1 MRRCA
6 DGGGFQWGAW
16 FGLSGFDGYITS
28 DCDAVANVVAP
39 HKYVKTDEE
48 AVAVTL
54 KAGMDIDCSY
64 FVGAHGAKALQDGLI
79 TEALI
84 DERLSNL
91 FRVRMRL
98 QHFDPPGPL
107 QSISAS
113 AVCTAETAAI
123 ARDGV
128 VQGAALFKNLGR
140 TLPLSAKGVKTAAVI
155 GPNANL
161 SETMAGY
168 YGPSKVCGDKF
179 PTVIDAV
186 SAHLPGAKVSYMP
199 GVPSV
204 LSDDTANVSQAAA
217 LAKTSDIV
225 VLVLGTDIGVACE
238 NRDAVNITFSDGQL
252 ALAAAVAAAA
262 KQPITVVTL
271 TATPL
276 DLTPLLGNP
285 KIGAILHAG
294 QPSVQTL
301 GIGDLLFGTVSPAG
315 RAIQMVYPAAYQRQI
330 SPLDF
335 NMRPG
340 PSHWPRPDSKGPCT
354 DPMVAPIVPSADCV
368 LGTNPGRTHRF
379 FTGKPVVPFG
389 FGLSYTTW
397 AYSKASGPAAVSLG
411 ELRELLDRTLRES
424 GTHFPKLADVPPA
437 GQYMVN
443 VTNTGAVDADDV
455 VLGFISPPGAG
466 TNGLPLQTLFGFER
480 VHVKAGQT
488 VSVYLYPQLTEL
500 AATGLDGER
509 YPLPGEYTISFGV
522 RETAKHGM
530 GFSTTTLVANLE

>member
-1 MRRCA
+1 MGCQVRS
-6 DGGGFQWGAW
+6 
-16 FGLSGFDGYITS
+16 LSGF
-28 DCDAVANVVAP
+28 
-39 HKYVKTDEE
+39 
-48 AVAVTL
+48 
-54 KAGMDIDCSY
+54 
-64 FVGAHGAKALQDGLI
+64 FGAFFYNPK
-79 TEALI
+79 
-84 DERLSNL
+84 RY
-91 FRVRMRL
+91 
-98 QHFDPPGPL
+98 
-107 QSISAS
+107 
-113 AVCTAETAAI
+113 

-301 GIGDLLFGTVSPAG
+301 GIGDLLFGTHDDMEHMAMMARILERPVPPAM
-315 RAIQMVYPAAYQRQI
+315 AQR
-330 SPLDF
+330 SFD
-335 NMRPG
+335 R
-340 PSHWPRPDSKGPCT
+340 R
-354 DPMVAPIVPSADCV
+354 
-368 LGTNPGRTHRF
+368 RTHRHRRARSD
-379 FTGKPVVPFG
+379 GG
-389 FGLSYTTW
+389 S
-397 AYSKASGPAAVSLG
+397 SSGGS
-411 ELRELLDRTLRES
+411 S
-424 GTHFPKLADVPPA
+424 GRS
-437 GQYMVN
+437 
-443 VTNTGAVDADDV
+443 TNTGGTSVRQALSDVDSLLEHFDRSTCA
-455 VLGFISPPGAG
+455 LRWP
-466 TNGLPLQTLFGFER
+466 N
-480 VHVKAGQT
+480 
-488 VSVYLYPQLTEL
+488 
-500 AATGLDGER
+500 
-509 YPLPGEYTISFGV
+509 
-522 RETAKHGM
+522 
-530 GFSTTTLVANLE
+530 STTSRRSRKSRARKRY